1 MLLFTKGDIKM
12 LKESEVLE
20 LKKSKGQLSKGIIS
34 ITAMLNKHGKGEL
47 YFGVKD
53 DGIVVG
59 HDIGKDTLREIGEAI
74 QNSIKPQICPTI
86 KGIDIDGIDCIH
98 ILVEGKEI
106 PYSAFGKY
114 YVRVADS
121 DVEMSPDTLRTYMIS
136 ADAIRQ
142 RLTHDF
148 IKIKQEILILFGG
161 DNFQK
166 TFNMDDIITHFVVY
180 CESDVRRALTELH
193 KEEKIKCNKFIEENF
208 GENQFYKTFAKAR
221 IMQNPLRL

>member
-1 MLLFTKGDIKM
+1 M
-12 LKESEVLE
+12 LKESEMLE
-20 LKKSKGQLSKGIIS
+20 LKKSKSQLSKGIIS

-53 DGIVVG
+53 DGNVVG

-86 KGIDIDGIDCIH
+86 KEIDIDGLNCIH
-98 ILVEGKEI
+98 IFVEGKEI

-114 YVRVADS
+114 YMRVADS
-121 DVEMSPDTLRTYMIS
+121 DIEMSPEMLRTYMIS

-148 IKIKQEILILFGG
+148 IKIKQEILNFFGG

-166 TFNMDDIITHFVVY
+166 PFCMNDIITYFVVY
-180 CESDVRRALTELH
+180 REDDVRRALTELN
-193 KEEKIKCNKFIEENF
+193 KEEKIKCDSFIVEDF
-208 GENQFYKTFAKAR
+208 GRNQFYMTFAKVQ
-221 IMQNPLRL
+221 IIKNPFR